1 MTPSFVKR
9 FFRLAPPE
17 IAFLRFVLEG
27 YDGLV
32 FLRTLDPREALVEIA
47 YAPACTGDAEF
58 LLAAL
63 IEECAMSEVPLP
75 PPGHYPPL

>member
-27 YDGLV
+27 YD
-32 FLRTLDPREALVEIA
+32 PHAAIKAPIA
-47 YAPACTGDAEF
+47 
-58 LLAAL
+58 
-63 IEECAMSEVPLP
+63 V
-75 PPGHYPPL
+75 